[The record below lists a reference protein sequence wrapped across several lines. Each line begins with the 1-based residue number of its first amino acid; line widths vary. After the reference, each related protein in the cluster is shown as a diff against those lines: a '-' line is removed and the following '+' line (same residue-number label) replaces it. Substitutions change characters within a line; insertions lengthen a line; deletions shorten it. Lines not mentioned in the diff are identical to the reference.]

1 MLTEKDTNNK
11 VEIFLAE
18 KDPNNKTES
27 QLIRLS
33 LQIAAPAGTFPFCVS
48 VGSSSFR
55 PVCNYVL
62 GVLKQML

>member
-18 KDPNNKTES
+18 KDPNNK
-27 QLIRLS
+27 LIRLS
-33 LQIAAPAGTFPFCVS
+33 LQIAAPAGTFPFCVN